1 MEMDKNTILAI
12 VLSGVVLIGWLF
24 IDAKYIMPKQ
34 QAARAQQ
41 ETELA
46 KEQAEKER
54 KAQELS
60 SLISAEEAGSELS
73 ESDEDAETSAQNAEL
88 PSPQP
93 RFRPAAN
100 VVSHRQISTNFPSSA
115 HSAEPS
121 LVNNSTLN

>member
-54 KAQELS
+54 KAN
-60 SLISAEEAGSELS
+60 EA
-73 ESDEDAETSAQNAEL
+73 
-88 PSPQP
+88 
-93 RFRPAAN
+93 AAN
-100 VVSHRQISTNFPSSA
+100 QALKDQLAARASLSNEGNAGQNPPVYSEMANVITPSSGTGNQA
-115 HSAEPS
+115 AKNTGSSANGTS
-121 LVNNSTLN
+121 SDSKHK